1 MASEGIPAKL
11 YSDVLVFGLHFSS
24 KSIYDAVMKPAQFD
38 QAVARILQ
46 RDSSI
51 DPQAFFFLKDA
62 LDVSLKAAE
71 DSKTSEGG
79 HVSASQLLYAFRDH
93 ALQEFGP
100 MAGTLMEEWGLQNTG
115 DIGKMVFALIKER
128 MFGKQE
134 SDTQKDFENIYDFHE
149 AFTLPFQPITAV
161 SS

>member
-1 MASEGIPAKL
+1 
-11 YSDVLVFGLHFSS
+11 
-24 KSIYDAVMKPAQFD
+24 MKPAQFD
-38 QAVARILQ
+38 QAVARIIQ
-46 RDSSI
+46 RNSDI

-71 DSKTSEGG
+71 DSKTSNEG

-100 MAGTLMEEWGLQNTG
+100 MAATLMEEWGLRSTG
-115 DIGKMVFALIKER
+115 DVGQMVFALIKER

-149 AFTLPFQPITAV
+149 AFTLPFQPKAAAV
-161 SS
+161 S